1 MAVRINGVTYRSG
14 CDIEILM
21 ASRSNLPP
29 LSPAE
34 REARIALYTQRAEAG
49 LGLFDGEECGDYAA
63 MDVCDSCGGECFPN
77 DNGLVSVCEECS
89 NRE

>member
-34 REARIALYTQRAEAG
+34 REARIALYTQRADAG
-49 LGLFDGEECGDYAA
+49 LDLFSGEECVELAT
-63 MDVCDSCGGECFPN
+63 MDVCDICGNECFPN
-77 DNGLVSVCEECS
+77 DNGLSCVCGDCD